1 MATMDKD
8 FQAENWWATVSG
20 AGTPDAVVESWADDY
35 TRHRSG
41 TMLYNSTISG
51 ISASGG
57 TTYSGVTDMYN
68 HSGDNQPADIVIG
81 RKESIQDVNP

>member
-35 TRHRSG
+35 TRSRVG
-41 TMLYNSTISG
+41 RE
-51 ISASGG
+51 A
-57 TTYSGVTDMYN
+57 TYSGVD
-68 HSGDNQPADIVIG
+68 SLIG
-81 RKESIQDVNP
+81 NKSYWE

>member
-20 AGTPDAVVESWADDY
+20 AGTDDAAVDSWADDY

-41 TMLYNSTISG
+41 TLTFS
-51 ISASGG
+51 G

-68 HSGDNQPADIVIG
+68 HSGTNQPADVRIG
-81 RKESIQDVNP
+81 RLDGHTGRELDADKLLA

>member
-20 AGTPDAVVESWADDY
+20 AGTPDAAVESWADDY

-41 TMLYNSTISG
+41 TRTYDGS
-51 ISASGG
+51 
-57 TTYSGVTDMYN
+57 TYSGTVYGE
-68 HSGDNQPADIVIG
+68 HSSGNQPADLVIG
-81 RKESIQDVNP
+81 RKDSIQDVNTP